1 MPIHIAVAAGMVGTV
16 TAADMTAENIQ
27 TFKTFAFY
35 VPLALI
41 VLSLLV
47 FAFAVKIDEKM
58 RAYRRRTGGTA
69 GFGRSVTGGIGGTGR

>member
-1 MPIHIAVAAGMVGTV
+1 MVGTV

-58 RAYRRRTGGTA
+58 RARIVNELEERLG
-69 GFGRSVTGGIGGTGR
+69 SEEV